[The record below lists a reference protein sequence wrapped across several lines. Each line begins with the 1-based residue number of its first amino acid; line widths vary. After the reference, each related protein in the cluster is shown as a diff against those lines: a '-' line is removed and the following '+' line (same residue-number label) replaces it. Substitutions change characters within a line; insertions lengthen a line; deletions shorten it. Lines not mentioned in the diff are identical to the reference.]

1 MKYFYKKSK
10 RVKKISNT
18 DSGKDLLEKGYIQV
32 SNKYDPENS
41 IIKIEKPKPKAKPKP
56 KVKPKAKKDTNE

>member
-18 DSGKDLLEKGYIQV
+18 DSGKDLLEKGYIQ
-32 SNKYDPENS
+32 NS
-41 IIKIEKPKPKAKPKP
+41 VIVEKLASYMEEEFPKIMNTQKRTASQMKLFQQWA
-56 KVKPKAKKDTNE
+56 